1 MWRQCVCVRAR
12 LINLYI
18 LRTED
23 QMIVEYK
30 DEDYK
35 GNEQVHFEVEFQVNY
50 VCQND
55 KIQNLTLQF
64 IGNFLHRAV
73 LTITSPYIVF
83 TKKTLLKKRQ
93 SIMAMLRIMLYKMNT
108 HFWSSKQV
116 ISALKQELEFQRC
129 SQPVKRKIV
138 VVTMIQISATDGM
151 RVMCKV

>member
-1 MWRQCVCVRAR
+1 
-12 LINLYI
+12 
-18 LRTED
+18 
-23 QMIVEYK
+23 MIVEYK

-83 TKKTLLKKRQ
+83 TKKTLLKKR
-93 SIMAMLRIMLYKMNT
+93 
-108 HFWSSKQV
+108 
-116 ISALKQELEFQRC
+116 
-129 SQPVKRKIV
+129 
-138 VVTMIQISATDGM
+138 
-151 RVMCKV
+151 